1 MKITSILVALT
12 LSFTFTAN
20 AQLVEN
26 FTLEEILS
34 GQSFELQEHSDSKAI
49 VLLFTT
55 LSCPFSKLYENRII
69 ELKNRFSSDNM
80 VFAMVNP
87 HFGNDEEENK
97 EAIEKR
103 FTGRTSDFPILNDGR
118 QALTKQLEVTKLPE
132 VIVITPS
139 QTGFSIAYRG
149 AIDNNPQVPESSNMK
164 YLENALES
172 IQNKR
177 NPSPSSSRPVGCNI
191 RLIN

>member
-1 MKITSILVALT
+1 MKITSILIALV

-26 FTLEEILS
+26 FTLEDILS
-34 GQSFELQEHSDSKAI
+34 GQSFELQEHADSKAI
-49 VLLFTT
+49 VLVFTT

-103 FTGRTSDFPILNDGR
+103 FTGRISDFPILNDGR
-118 QALTKQLEVTKLPE
+118 QALTRQLQVTKLPE

-139 QTGFSIAYRG
+139 QTGFAISYRG

>member
-1 MKITSILVALT
+1 MKTTAILIAFI
-12 LSFTFTAN
+12 LSFTFSAK

-26 FTLEEILS
+26 FNSVDILT
-34 GQSFELQEHSDSKAI
+34 GQNFELKNYAEAKAVI
-49 VLLFTT
+49 LVFTN

-69 ELKNRFSSDNM
+69 DLKNKFSNDNM

-87 HFGNDEEENK
+87 HFGNDEDENK

-103 FTGRTSDFPILNDGR
+103 FAERISNFPILNDGQ
-118 QALTKQLEVTKLPE
+118 QALTKQLQVTKLPE

-172 IQNKR
+172 IQNKK